1 MNDDFLAIR
10 RKRIG
15 KRIAQ
20 ERKKRHWSQA
30 AFGEELSKKM
40 GDSIPTAQNT
50 ISNWENGNNLPES
63 LDIFIAMSYIFECD
77 CGYLL
82 CDYDERTHDSK
93 EICKATGLSEES
105 INALCYL
112 ETWGLGEEVT
122 HVIDALIFDFGH
134 ATKGESFSPLVYLL
148 NWFLKY
154 EGNSKIEKQVHI
166 SGKIIDCNDQS
177 GYLASTIKLNSRIV
191 ENAVLMEIQQA
202 LISLK
207 KRFAG
212 KERGK

>member
-10 RKRIG
+10 RKKIG

-20 ERKKRHWSQA
+20 ERKNRHWSQA

-40 GDSIPTAQNT
+40 GGSIPTAQNT

-63 LDIFIAMSYIFECD
+63 LDIFIAMSHIFECD

-105 INALCYL
+105 INTLCSL
-112 ETWGLGEEVT
+112 KKWDLGEEVT
-122 HVIDALIFDFGH
+122 RVIDALIFDFRY
-134 ATKGESFSPLVYLL
+134 ATKGESFAPLVYLL
-148 NWFLKY
+148 DWFLKY
-154 EGNSKIEKQVHI
+154 KGNGKIEKQVHI
-166 SGKIIDCNDQS
+166 SGKIIDCNDQN
-177 GYLASTIKLNSRIV
+177 GYIASTIKLNNRII
-191 ENAVLMEIQQA
+191 ENAALLEIQQA
-202 LISLK
+202 LISIK
-207 KRFAG
+207 KRLARR
-212 KERGK
+212 EREK